1 MCTNNMFF
9 GIDAS
14 L

>member
-1 MCTNNMFF
+1 MFF